1 MPLPRP
7 ASPRALIADL
17 RAFLAQRTRIQLY
30 SFAAAL
36 LMPVV
41 LIWLFVMDS
50 NSLKPGPRV
59 IYVESYPATRSDDEI
74 RAAQQARQ
82 RAAEEKA
89 AETRR
94 RWQALGNATGV
105 NP

>member
-1 MPLPRP
+1 MSLPRP

-17 RAFLAQRTRIQLY
+17 RAFLQQRTRIQIF

-36 LMPVV
+36 IIPIAL
-41 LIWLFVMDS
+41 LWLFVLDS

-74 RAAQQARQ
+74 RADQQARQ

>member
-17 RAFLAQRTRIQLY
+17 RAFFAQRTKIQLY
-30 SFAAAL
+30 SFGAAL

-59 IYVESYPATRSDDEI
+59 IYIESYPASRSDEEV

-82 RAAEEKA
+82 REAEQKA
-89 AETRR
+89 EETRR
-94 RWQALGNATGV
+94 RWQALGEATGV
-105 NP
+105 DR